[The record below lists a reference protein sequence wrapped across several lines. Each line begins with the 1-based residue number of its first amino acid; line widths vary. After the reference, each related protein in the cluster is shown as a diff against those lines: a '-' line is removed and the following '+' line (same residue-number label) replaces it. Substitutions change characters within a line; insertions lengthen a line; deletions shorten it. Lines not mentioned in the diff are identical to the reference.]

1 MAMQLDM
8 SQAQVMK
15 DEQGRPFIIV
25 RDQGKK
31 KRQHGNEAVKAHI
44 LAAKTVANIVKT
56 SLGPRG
62 LDKILIS
69 PDGDI
74 TVTND
79 GATILSQME
88 ISNHV
93 AKLLV
98 ELSRSQD
105 DEIGDG
111 TTGVVVLAGALLEQ
125 AADLIDKGIHPIRI
139 ADGYD
144 QACEVAVAELDRI
157 SDTISFSKEE
167 TSNLFKVAKTS
178 LGSKI
183 VSKAHDQFAQIA
195 VDAVLSVA
203 DLDRK
208 DVDFELIKV
217 DGKVG
222 GALEDT
228 LLVKGVIVDKDFSH
242 PQMPSE
248 VRDAKLAILTCAF
261 EPPKPKTKHKLDI
274 TTVEEF
280 KKLQKYESNKFAE
293 MIQQIKDTG
302 ANVVICQWGFDDE
315 ANHLLLTNKLPAV
328 RWVGGPEIE
337 LIAIATNGRIVP
349 RFEDL
354 SAEKLGKAGVVR
366 EMSFGTTREKML
378 VIEECA
384 NTRAVT
390 VFVRGSNKMIIDEA
404 KRSLHDALCVVRNLV
419 KDNRIVYGG
428 GAAEIAC
435 SLAVEDAA
443 VKSPG
448 LEQYAMRAFA
458 DALDCVPMALAENSG
473 LSPIETLASVKSRQ
487 VKEKNTRLGVDCMQT
502 GSNGE
507 QYTDLIHASLRS
519 TLVFPFA
526 DSWLF
531 HLMVLMGGTSTFTC
545 TPISIFTPL
554 AACARNVLNV
564 SHVRLQVLFP
574 WAAPRSSQ
582 HHPICRLTKPPRLV
596 RPGRCMCF
604 GSSRSS
610 PADASVPLV
619 IRPFSL
625 TFCGAYRHERTL
637 RYRPPDIQTSTIDAC
652 DAAM

>member
-1 MAMQLDM
+1 MNRRPRYEQWYETDSPRNPSKFHQLTTPT
-8 SQAQVMK
+8 AQVTT
-15 DEQGRPFIIV
+15 DETGRPFIIV

-31 KRQHGNEAVKAHI
+31 SRVHGNEAVKQHI
-44 LAAKTVANIVKT
+44 LAAKSVASLVKT

-79 GATILSQME
+79 GATILGQME
-88 ISNHV
+88 IKDNI
-93 AKLLV
+93 AQLLV
-98 ELSRSQD
+98 SLSQSQD
-105 DEIGDG
+105 AEIGDG

-125 AADLIDKGIHPIRI
+125 ATELIDKGIHPIRI

-144 QACEVAVAELDRI
+144 TACEAAVKELDRI
-157 SDTISFSKEE
+157 SDEIEFSRDNTE
-167 TSNLFKVAKTS
+167 NLFKVAKTS

-203 DLDRK
+203 DLERK

-274 TTVEEF
+274 TSVAEYKE
-280 KKLQKYESNKFAE
+280 LQKYEQTKFTE

-315 ANHLLLTNKLPAV
+315 ANHLLLTNELPAV

-354 SAEKLGKAGVVR
+354 SAAKLGTAGVVR

-384 NTRAVT
+384 NSRAVT

-404 KRSLHDALCVVRNLV
+404 KRSLHDSLCVVRNLV
-419 KDNRIVYGG
+419 TDNRVVYGG
-428 GAAEIAC
+428 GSAEIAC
-435 SLAVEDAA
+435 SLAVEQEALETR
-443 VKSPG
+443 G
-448 LEQYAMRAFA
+448 LEQYSMRAFA
-458 DALDCVPMALAENSG
+458 EALDAIPMALAENSG
-473 LSPIETLASVKSRQ
+473 LSPIETLSDLKSRQ
-487 VKEKNTRLGVDCMQT
+487 GKGEGRGRLGVDCMQT
-502 GSNGE
+502 GSNGKT
-507 QYTDLIHASLRS
+507 QT
-519 TLVFPFA
+519 
-526 DSWLF
+526 
-531 HLMVLMGGTSTFTC
+531 
-545 TPISIFTPL
+545 
-554 AACARNVLNV
+554 
-564 SHVRLQVLFP
+564 
-574 WAAPRSSQ
+574 
-582 HHPICRLTKPPRLV
+582 PPRLKF
-596 RPGRCMCF
+596 MK
-604 GSSRSS
+604 
-610 PADASVPLV
+610 
-619 IRPFSL
+619 IIL
-625 TFCGAYRHERTL
+625 TPYL
-637 RYRPPDIQTSTIDAC
+637 SQT
-652 DAAM
+652 

>member
-1 MAMQLDM
+1 MKPLHSHLLTPRA
-8 SQAQVMK
+8 AQITT
-15 DEQGRPFIIV
+15 DETGRPFIIV

-31 KRQHGNEAVKAHI
+31 SRVHGNEAVKQHI
-44 LAAKTVANIVKT
+44 LAAKSVASLVKT

-79 GATILSQME
+79 GATILGQME
-88 ISNHV
+88 IKDNI
-93 AKLLV
+93 AQLLV
-98 ELSRSQD
+98 SLSQSQD
-105 DEIGDG
+105 AEIGDG

-125 AADLIDKGIHPIRI
+125 ATELIDKGIHPIRI

-144 QACEVAVAELDRI
+144 TACEVAVKELDRI
-157 SDTISFSKEE
+157 SDSIEFSKDNTE
-167 TSNLFKVAKTS
+167 NLFKVAKTS

-274 TTVEEF
+274 TSVAEYKE
-280 KKLQKYESNKFAE
+280 LQKYEQTKFTE

-315 ANHLLLTNKLPAV
+315 ANHLLLTNELPAV

-354 SAEKLGKAGVVR
+354 SAAKLGTAGLVR

-384 NTRAVT
+384 NSRAVT

-419 KDNRIVYGG
+419 TDNRIVYGG
-428 GAAEIAC
+428 GSAEIAC
-435 SLAVEDAA
+435 ALAVEREALETR
-443 VKSPG
+443 G
-448 LEQYAMRAFA
+448 LEQYSMRAFS
-458 DALDCVPMALAENSG
+458 DALDAIPMALAENSG
-473 LSPIETLASVKSRQ
+473 LSPIETLADLKARQ
-487 VKEKNTRLGVDCMQT
+487 GKGEGVGRLGVDCMQT

-507 QYTDLIHASLRS
+507 FSPTDISQHNTKQLLTTSTTDMKSAFVIDPLISKRQQLLLATQLCR
-519 TLVFPFA
+519 
-526 DSWLF
+526 
-531 HLMVLMGGTSTFTC
+531 MVLK
-545 TPISIFTPL
+545 IN
-554 AACARNVLNV
+554 NVIV
-564 SHVRLQVLFP
+564 
-574 WAAPRSSQ
+574 
-582 HHPICRLTKPPRLV
+582 T
-596 RPGRCMCF
+596 
-604 GSSRSS
+604 GS
-610 PADASVPLV
+610 DEGQ
-619 IRPFSL
+619 F
-625 TFCGAYRHERTL
+625 
-637 RYRPPDIQTSTIDAC
+637 
-652 DAAM
+652 

>member
-1 MAMQLDM
+1 M
-8 SQAQVMK
+8 SNGIGVLRTTQVMK
-15 DEQGRPFIIV
+15 DESGRPFIIV

-31 KRQHGNEAVKAHI
+31 KRQHGTEAVKSHI
-44 LAAKTVANIVKT
+44 LAARTVANIVKT

-88 ISNHV
+88 ISNNV
-93 AKLLV
+93 AQLLV
-98 ELSRSQD
+98 ALSQSQD
-105 DEIGDG
+105 SEIGDG
-111 TTGVVVLAGALLEQ
+111 TTGVVVLAGALLSA

-144 QACEVAVAELDRI
+144 AACEVAVAELDKI
-157 SDTISFSKEE
+157 SDEITFSKKD
-167 TSNLFKVAKTS
+167 TDSLFRVAKTS

-183 VSKAHDQFAQIA
+183 VSKAHDQFARIA

-203 DLDRK
+203 DLDRR

-222 GALEDT
+222 GSLSDT
-228 LLVKGVIVDKDFSH
+228 TLVHGVVVDKDFSH

-274 TTVEEF
+274 TSVEEF
-280 KKLQKYESNKFAE
+280 KRLQKYEKEKFDE
-293 MIQQIKDTG
+293 MIKQIKDTG

-354 SAEKLGKAGVVR
+354 SAEKLGRAGVVR
-366 EMSFGTTREKML
+366 EVTFGTTREKML

-419 KDNRIVYGG
+419 RDNRIVYGG

-458 DALDCVPMALAENSG
+458 EALDAIPMALAENSG
-473 LSPIETLASVKSRQ
+473 LSPQECVSAIKSRQ
-487 VKEKNTRLGVDCMQT
+487 VKEPGARGRLGVDCMGT
-502 GSNGE
+502 GSNDMRE
-507 QYTDLIHASLRS
+507 HFVIDPLISKRQQLLLATQLCR
-519 TLVFPFA
+519 
-526 DSWLF
+526 
-531 HLMVLMGGTSTFTC
+531 MVLK
-545 TPISIFTPL
+545 IN
-554 AACARNVLNV
+554 NVII
-564 SHVRLQVLFP
+564 
-574 WAAPRSSQ
+574 A
-582 HHPICRLTKPPRLV
+582 
-596 RPGRCMCF
+596 
-604 GSSRSS
+604 GS
-610 PADASVPLV
+610 DEND
-619 IRPFSL
+619 F
-625 TFCGAYRHERTL
+625 
-637 RYRPPDIQTSTIDAC
+637 
-652 DAAM
+652 

>member
-1 MAMQLDM
+1 MAMQVDL
-8 SQAQVMK
+8 SNAQVMK
-15 DEQGRPFIIV
+15 DESGRPFIVV

-31 KRQHGNEAVKAHI
+31 RRTHGNDAVKQHI
-44 LAAKTVANIVKT
+44 IAAKTVASIVRT
-56 SLGPRG
+56 SLGPKG

-79 GATILSQME
+79 GATILGQMD
-88 ISNHV
+88 ITNHA

-98 ELSRSQD
+98 ELSKSQD

-111 TTGVVVLAGALLEQ
+111 TTGVVVLAAALLEQ
-125 AADLIDKGIHPIRI
+125 AVELMDKGIHPIRI

-144 QACEVAVAELDRI
+144 QACEVAVEQLDEI
-157 SDTISFSKEE
+157 SDSVPFSK
-167 TSNLFKVAKTS
+167 SDMQNLFKIAKTS

-183 VSKAHDQFAQIA
+183 VTKAHDLFANIA
-195 VDAVLSVA
+195 VDAVMAVA
-203 DLDRK
+203 DLERK

-217 DGKVG
+217 DGKAG
-222 GALEDT
+222 GSLEDS

-242 PQMPSE
+242 PQMPNE

-274 TTVEEF
+274 SSVEEF
-280 KKLQKYESNKFAE
+280 KKLQQYEKNKFTE

-315 ANHLLLTNKLPAV
+315 ANHLLLQNKLPAV

-354 SAEKLGKAGVVR
+354 SADKLGKAGVVR

-419 KDNRIVYGG
+419 RDNRIVYGG
-428 GAAEIAC
+428 GASEIAC
-435 SLAVEDAA
+435 SVAVENAA
-443 VKSPG
+443 DKTPG

-458 DALDCVPMALAENSG
+458 DALDAVPMALAENSG
-473 LSPIETLASVKSRQ
+473 LSPIETLAELKSRH
-487 VKEKNTRLGVDCMQT
+487 VREKNSRLGVDCMQT
-502 GSNGE
+502 GSNDMRE
-507 QYTDLIHASLRS
+507 HFVIETLLSKRS
-519 TLVFPFA
+519 QL
-526 DSWLF
+526 L
-531 HLMVLMGGTSTFTC
+531 
-545 TPISIFTPL
+545 L
-554 AACARNVLNV
+554 ATQLCRMLLKINNVIVAGDDQND
-564 SHVRLQVLFP
+564 F
-574 WAAPRSSQ
+574 
-582 HHPICRLTKPPRLV
+582 
-596 RPGRCMCF
+596 
-604 GSSRSS
+604 
-610 PADASVPLV
+610 
-619 IRPFSL
+619 
-625 TFCGAYRHERTL
+625 
-637 RYRPPDIQTSTIDAC
+637 
-652 DAAM
+652 